1 MYAHGALEF
10 NQDDASSEQGSS
22 PDSLPELS
30 PNPVVYELSA
40 SEPVT
45 AASSTEVFN
54 SPAAISRDAFVGA
67 RSRSRTALVYRASPP
82 KGMGNVWLSLDIPRR
97 PLRMPHTHMQ
107 QWWYALC
114 PIPKLCMFQST
125 PSCTVATALFFER
138 KCVWSLYDFGHLTKL
153 NWRK

>member
-40 SEPVT
+40 SEP
-45 AASSTEVFN
+45 ASSTEVFN

-67 RSRSRTALVYRASPP
+67 RSRSRTALV
-82 KGMGNVWLSLDIPRR
+82 
-97 PLRMPHTHMQ
+97 
-107 QWWYALC
+107 
-114 PIPKLCMFQST
+114 
-125 PSCTVATALFFER
+125 
-138 KCVWSLYDFGHLTKL
+138 
-153 NWRK
+153 